1 MKETK
6 ELEMTKKHLGKG
18 LPILNE
24 HAAGIDVGDT
34 GHDVAINSVNCH
46 EVRQFAA
53 FTEDLQHLVKWLLSV
68 GITTVAM
75 ESTGIYWLNLYLML
89 EEAGIEPYLVNAR
102 HVKNVTGRKRDD
114 TDAIWLQKLHA
125 CGLLQ
130 KSFQPEHE
138 IRTLRTYVR
147 HRKQLISSSSD
158 AARRMQK
165 ALELM
170 NIKIHTVI
178 SDLLGKTGMSIVI
191 AIIKGERD
199 VQQLIKLRDP
209 RVKAS
214 DEEIKKSL
222 QGIWKEEYLFLLE
235 QAYMEYE
242 FYQRQMNICNEK
254 IKECLLLQTAKVLEG
269 DVTGIDIKKKR
280 NSKRMS

>member
-1 MKETK
+1 MKESK
-6 ELEMTKKHLGKG
+6 ELEITKKHLGKG

-46 EVRQFAA
+46 EVRKFAA
-53 FTEDLQHLVKWLLSV
+53 FTEDLQCLVNWLLSA

-130 KSFQPEHE
+130 KSFQPDHE

-199 VQQLIKLRDP
+199 VQQLVKLRDP

-235 QAYMEYE
+235 QAYMEYD

>member
-6 ELEMTKKHLGKG
+6 ELKMKKKHLGKG

-34 GHDVAINSVNCH
+34 GHDVAINSIDSH
-46 EVRQFAA
+46 EVRKFPA
-53 FTEDLQHLVKWLLSV
+53 FTEDLQGLVNWLKSE

-130 KSFQPEHE
+130 KSFQPDHE

-158 AARRMQK
+158 AVRRMQK
-165 ALELM
+165 ALELL

-191 AIIKGERD
+191 AILAGERD
-199 VQQLIKLRDP
+199 VQQLVKLRDP
-209 RVKAS
+209 RIKAS

-235 QAYMEYE
+235 QAYTEYE
-242 FYQRQMNICNEK
+242 FYQRQMNTCNEK
-254 IKECLLLQTAKVLEG
+254 IKECLLLQAAKVLEG
-269 DVTGIDIKKKR
+269 DITSIEIKKKR